1 MVIAARLISAAVL
14 CRVGA
19 YQVSTHK
26 FDRLKEHKIM
36 QQRSGLKPCCYDI
49 KSVSDTISVRAVSMA
64 LSA

>member
-1 MVIAARLISAAVL
+1 MVIAARLISVAVL

-49 KSVSDTISVRAVSMA
+49 KSVSDTIPVRAVSMA